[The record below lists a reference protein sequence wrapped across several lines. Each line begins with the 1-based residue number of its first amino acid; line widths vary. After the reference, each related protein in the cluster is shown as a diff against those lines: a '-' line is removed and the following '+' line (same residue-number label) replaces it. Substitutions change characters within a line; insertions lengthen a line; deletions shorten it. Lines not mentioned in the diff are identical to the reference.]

1 MSMAGILKK
10 LFENSKRAIG
20 DGIYN
25 IEESLSNS
33 GKDLSKLINENKHA
47 TLITEVK
54 FSSPSLGEIKKISDP
69 VVLAKSMIN
78 GGAKALSILTQP
90 YLFSGSPDFF
100 IKIRKE
106 VDVPLLMK
114 DVIIDKIQID
124 AAKKIG
130 ADYILLIQSLFDQ
143 GFMKEIEEL
152 IDYSHK
158 NGLKV
163 LLESHTKSE
172 FENSIKNEADILGIN
187 NRNLDTLE
195 LDINNTKKI
204 LENCKTSKIVIS
216 ESGIETPDDIR
227 FLHNCGADAF
237 LVGSS
242 IMKSD
247 NIQENVSNLVNA
259 I

>member
-1 MSMAGILKK
+1 MEGILKK
-10 LFENSKRAIG
+10 LFDNSKKAIS
-20 DGIYN
+20 DGVYN

-33 GKDLSKLINENKHA
+33 GKDLIKIINDNQHA
-47 TLITEVK
+47 SLITEVK

-69 VVLAKSMIN
+69 IIIAKSMVS

-106 VDVPLLMK
+106 IDVPLLMK
-114 DVIIDKIQID
+114 DIIIDKTQID

-130 ADYILLIQSLFDQ
+130 ADYVLLIQSLFDQ
-143 GFMKEIEEL
+143 GFLKEIDEL

-158 NGLKV
+158 NGLKI
-163 LLESHTKSE
+163 LLESYTKDE
-172 FENSIKNEADILGIN
+172 FQNSLKTNADILGIN

-204 LENCKTSKIVIS
+204 LETFDKSRIIVS
-216 ESGIETPDDIR
+216 ESGIQTPEDIR
-227 FLHNCGADAF
+227 FLHDSGASAF

-247 NIQENVSNLVNA
+247 NIKEQVSQLVNA

>member
-1 MSMAGILKK
+1 MNTEGILKK
-10 LFENSKRAIG
+10 LFENSKTAIN

-33 GKDLSKLINENKHA
+33 GKDLIELINENLHA
-47 TLITEVK
+47 SLITEIK

-69 VVLAKSMIN
+69 VVIAKSMIN

-90 YLFSGSPDFF
+90 YLFSGSPEFF

-106 VDVPLLMK
+106 VNVPLLMK
-114 DVIIDKIQID
+114 DIIIDKIQID
-124 AAKKIG
+124 AAKKMG
-130 ADYILLIQSLFDQ
+130 ADYILLIQSLFDK
-143 GFMKEIEEL
+143 GYLKEIDEL
-152 IDYSHK
+152 IDYTHK
-158 NGLKV
+158 NGLKI
-163 LLESHTKSE
+163 LLESYTKGE
-172 FENSIKNEADILGIN
+172 FQNSLNTDADILGIN

-204 LENCKTSKIVIS
+204 LETYDKSRVIIS
-216 ESGIETPDDIR
+216 ESGIKTPKDIR
-227 FLHNCGADAF
+227 FLHDCGANAF

-247 NIQENVSNLVNA
+247 NIKEYVNQLANA